1 MSLNGSRACD
11 ACLARSWL
19 LERLASHLEPVR
31 GRIADVLTLDDPAL
45 IEALA
50 GKHDA
55 AVTRG
60 FMTFDAS
67 AARAQADRA
76 GLEFICQCDPAY
88 PRRLLALQAPPAV
101 LHVAGGLDRFLRLA
115 AADPVAV
122 VGSRR
127 GSVYGGDVARSL
139 ARGLASAGVTVLSG
153 MALGID
159 SAAHAGA
166 LEVSGATVAVLPAG
180 AQRAYPPS
188 KRALHAEIRRS
199 GATVS
204 ELPGGGAVWRW
215 MFPARNRV
223 IAGLSA
229 MTVVVEA
236 REHSGALVTAQFARS
251 LGRPVGAVPGRVTAA
266 AAEGSNAL
274 LADGAYLVRGAQ
286 DVLDLLYGTGIRS
299 APTVSRPALA
309 PELSV
314 LLAAI
319 ADGHD
324 TAGALERAGFPAE
337 QGLAAL
343 ASLEL
348 AGYIRREPGGRFSV
362 KAA

>member
-1 MSLNGSRACD
+1 MSCVRACG

-31 GRIADVLTLDDPAL
+31 ARIADVLDLEDRAL
-45 IEALA
+45 IDAVA
-50 GKHDA
+50 GAHADA
-55 AVTRG
+55 VAKEFVA
-60 FMTFDAS
+60 FDAS
-67 AARAQADRA
+67 AARAQANAA
-76 GLEFICQCDPAY
+76 GLELICRCDPGY
-88 PRRLLALQAPPAV
+88 PRRLLALPQAPAV

-122 VGSRR
+122 IGSRH
-127 GSVYGGDVARSL
+127 GSTYGAEVARSL
-139 ARGLASAGVTVLSG
+139 GRALASAGVTVLSG

-166 LEVSGATVAVLPAG
+166 LKSNGPTVAVLAAG

-188 KRALHAEIRRS
+188 KRALHAQIRS
-199 GATVS
+199 TGATVS
-204 ELPGGGAVWRW
+204 ELPGAAGVWRW
-215 MFPARNRV
+215 MFPARNRL

-236 REHSGALVTAQFARS
+236 REHSGALVTAGFARS

-274 LADGAYLVRGAQ
+274 LADGAYVVRGAQ
-286 DVLDLLYGTGIRS
+286 DVLDLLFGAGVRA
-299 APTVSRPALA
+299 APSVTRPALA
-309 PELSV
+309 PELEA

-348 AGYIRREPGGRFSV
+348 AGYIRREAGGRFGLT
-362 KAA
+362 AA